1 MVRYVEENE
10 RVKRAYATHRRN
22 AKGRDETTIDK
33 ELAAIRQFEES
44 TKFKPFKRF
53 HIEQAVQFKTYL
65 ASRIN
70 ARTGM
75 PIGVT
80 TIDATLR
87 MVKAFF
93 VWLAERVGYR
103 RVVSFADAEYFNN
116 TLKAGRAAHAQ
127 RDIPYPSMEQCAH
140 AFQAMPAATIF
151 DKRDKALFAFFML
164 TGIRDGA
171 AASLK
176 LKHVNV
182 ETGHVYQDG
191 REVRT
196 KASKTFTTFF
206 FPVDAAYRECF
217 CDWVNLLRKNQLFGP
232 DDALF
237 PKARIEVVEGRGFQ
251 CVGLGRTGYA
261 NASKLN
267 AIIKDAF
274 ASVQMP
280 SYTPHSFRKTL
291 THFANTKC
299 TTVEEFKAW
308 SMNLGH
314 ENVATTINSYLPVT
328 SHRQM
333 ELIRGMSSEAGQ

>member
-10 RVKRAYATHRRN
+10 RMKRAYATHRRN

-53 HIEQAVQFKTYL
+53 HIEQAVEFKAYL
-65 ASRIN
+65 ARQKN
-70 ARTGM
+70 ARTGK
-75 PIGVT
+75 PLGVT

-93 VWLAERVGYR
+93 VWLVERPGYR

-127 RDIPYPSMEQCAH
+127 REIHPPTMEQCAH
-140 AFQAMPAATIF
+140 AFRAMPTETVF
-151 DKRDKALFAFFML
+151 DKRNKALFAFFML

-176 LKHVNV
+176 LKHVNI

-191 REVRT
+191 REVKT
-196 KASKTFTTFF
+196 KAAKTITTYFL
-206 FPVDAAYRECF
+206 PVGAVYHDCF
-217 CDWVNLLRKNQLFGP
+217 CDWVTLLRTDMLFGP
-232 DDALF
+232 GDALF
-237 PKARIEVVEGRGFQ
+237 PKARIKAVEGKGFQ
-251 CVGLGRTGYA
+251 SVGLERTGYA
-261 NASKLN
+261 SAAKLN
-267 AIIKDAF
+267 TIIKAAF
-274 ASVQMP
+274 ASVQLP
-280 SYTPHSFRKTL
+280 EYTPHSFRKTL
-291 THFANTKC
+291 TLFGDEMCETR
-299 TTVEEFKAW
+299 EQFKAW

-314 ENVATTINSYLPVT
+314 ENVATTINSYLPIT
-328 SHRQM
+328 TQRQM
-333 ELIRGMSSEAGQ
+333 ELIRGMADQQG